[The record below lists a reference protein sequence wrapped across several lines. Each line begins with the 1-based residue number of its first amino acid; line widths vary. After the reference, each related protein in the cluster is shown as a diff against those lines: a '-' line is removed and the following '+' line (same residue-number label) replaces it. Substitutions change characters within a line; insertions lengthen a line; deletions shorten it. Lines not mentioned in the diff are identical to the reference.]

1 MSSSVN
7 GFNFITIDLDIKALF
22 TSKYGF
28 SVVAPINITVPF
40 STYGSKASCC
50 NLLNLWISSIN
61 NMLFPI
67 GFSIKFFVSSIT
79 FFISATPAVTAF
91 IL

>member
-1 MSSSVN
+1 MFSSVN
-7 GFNFITIDLDIKALF
+7 GSNFITIDLDIKALF

-28 SVVAPINITVPF
+28 SVVAPIKIIVPF

-50 NLLNLWISSIN
+50 SLLNLCISSIN
-61 NMLFPI
+61 SILFPT
-67 GFSIKFFVSSIT
+67 GFNMKFLVSST
-79 FFISATPAVTAF
+79 TLLMSATPAVTAF